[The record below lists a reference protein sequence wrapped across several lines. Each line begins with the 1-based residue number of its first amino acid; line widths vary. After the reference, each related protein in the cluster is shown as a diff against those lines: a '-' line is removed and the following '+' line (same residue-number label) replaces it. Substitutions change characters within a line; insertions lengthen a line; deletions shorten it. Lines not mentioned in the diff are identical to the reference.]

1 MKALASSLCALSIV
15 LTTPAWAD
23 VSRDEAAAAAQRVA
37 SGRVLSIERSEA
49 DRRPVWRVK
58 VLTAQGEIR
67 VILIDAASGRVVG

>member
-58 VLTAQGEIR
+58 VLTAQGEVRVIR
-67 VILIDAASGRVVG
+67 VDAASGRVVG

>member
-1 MKALASSLCALSIV
+1 MKALASSLCAVSIV

-23 VSRDEAAAAAQRVA
+23 VSRDEAAATAQRIA

-49 DRRPVWRVK
+49 ERRPVWRVK
-58 VLTAQGEIR
+58 VLTALGEVQ